1 MVDNYFLGRKA
12 ELKSLDNSIL
22 EMPDWLEA

>member
-1 MVDNYFLGRKA
+1 MVDNYSLGRKA